1 MFKSLERSLS
11 LPARFFAIHVL
22 LSTIGCAPE
31 PMPVSADVK
40 ANSGLQVET
49 SVVNTTPVV
58 NATTAETPD
67 RGRFS
72 GSAFR
77 FREIEK
83 ESGFDF
89 ERYDDMKGQRR
100 ILEVNGGGAAI
111 FDLDRDGWLD
121 VFMTNGCR
129 LPLSKDTRQSP
140 GKLFRNHR
148 TMNFRDCSLASGLE
162 QFGFC
167 FGCAVAD
174 ANEDGFEDLYITAF
188 GGNQFWTNNGDG
200 TFSEVAATNGTWTG
214 KWSAGAAFADLNG
227 DQCLDLYVVNYLN
240 ESDEHPKLCP
250 EPTSPDGFVGCTPAV
265 FVGVPDILFL
275 SDGAGGYMNASAD
288 AGLNELPGKG
298 LGIVIA
304 DFGGDQV
311 PEIYIANDGAPNFLF
326 TIERTELIGGGIQGI
341 RLHEEAIAANAALN
355 EQGFAQASMGVAA
368 ADFDHNGAMDIFL
381 THFID
386 DTNTMYLNRTP
397 DGGPLVFEDATRQTR
412 LGPPSFGVLGFGVAN
427 IDIDNNGWQDLVI
440 ANGHVDDRTWM
451 KAGQPYQMLPQIFE
465 NLQDSTFREVSE
477 MAGTYFQKPVLG
489 RGLATGDFDRDG
501 FVDVVISHQRA
512 ASTILKNETAGSRAV
527 TLRFVGRTAS
537 RTTIG
542 LKVRVLNGPVPR
554 TEQMI
559 GGGSFQAAS
568 SNELYLGGI
577 ADGPVDLEVTWPTG
591 HVETLQLPTAGYWI
605 IAEKGQLAAF
615 VE

>member
-1 MFKSLERSLS
+1 MWMRC
-11 LPARFFAIHVL
+11 FAIYVL
-22 LSTIGCAPE
+22 LSTVGCGPK
-31 PMPVSADVK
+31 PMPVDAHVDPHGDS
-40 ANSGLQVET
+40 QVATHVGDPSWVVDAIT
-49 SVVNTTPVV
+49 S
-58 NATTAETPD
+58 EMPD
-67 RGRFS
+67 RGHSS

-77 FREIEK
+77 FREIGK

-100 ILEVNGGGAAI
+100 ILEVNGGGTAI
-111 FDLDRDGWLD
+111 FDFDMDGWLD
-121 VFMTNGCR
+121 VFMTNGCQ

-148 TMNFRDCSLASGLE
+148 TMSFRDCSLASGLE

-174 ANEDGFEDLYITAF
+174 ANDDGLEDLYITAY

-200 TFSEVAATNGTWTG
+200 TFSEVAATNGTWTR
-214 KWSAGAAFADLNG
+214 KWGASAAFADLNG
-227 DQCLDLYVVNYLN
+227 DQCLDLYVVNYLE

-250 EPTSPDGFVGCTPAV
+250 EPTSPNGFVGCTPAI
-265 FVGVPDILFL
+265 FDGVPDMLFL
-275 SDGAGGYMNASAD
+275 SDGAGGYINASAD

-298 LGIVIA
+298 LGIAIA
-304 DFGGDQV
+304 DFGGDRV

-341 RLHEEAIAANAALN
+341 RFHDEAISANAALN
-355 EQGFAQASMGVAA
+355 EQGSAQASMGVAA

-397 DGGPLVFEDATRQTR
+397 DGSSLVFEDATRQTR
-412 LGPPSFGVLGFGVAN
+412 LGLPSLSLLGFGVAN
-427 IDIDNNGWQDLVI
+427 IDIDNNGWQDLMI

-451 KAGQPYQMLPQIFE
+451 KGGQPYQMLPQIFE
-465 NLQDSTFREVSE
+465 NLRDSTFRDVSDV
-477 MAGTYFQKPVLG
+477 AGSYFQKPTLG

-501 FVDVVISHQRA
+501 FIDAVISHQRA
-512 ASTILKNETAGSRAV
+512 ASTILKNETTGPRAV
-527 TLRFVGRTAS
+527 TLRFIGRTAS
-537 RTTIG
+537 RTAIG
-542 LKVRVLNGPVPR
+542 VKVRVLNGPVPR
-554 TEQMI
+554 TEQLI

-568 SNELYLGGI
+568 ANEVSLGGI
-577 ADGPVDLEVTWPTG
+577 ADGPLDLEVTWPTG
-591 HVETLQLPTAGYWI
+591 TTETLQLPTAGHWI
-605 IAEKGQLAAF
+605 VREKGQRVVF

>member
-1 MFKSLERSLS
+1 MFKSLESYLALS
-11 LPARFFAIHVL
+11 MRCFAIQVL
-22 LSTIGCAPE
+22 LSTIGCAPD
-31 PMPVSADVK
+31 PMPVDGKTNRDAHAKTPMVKSAVD
-40 ANSGLQVET
+40 AD
-49 SVVNTTPVV
+49 
-58 NATTAETPD
+58 ATAAETPD
-67 RGRFS
+67 RGRSS

-77 FREIEK
+77 FREIGK

-89 ERYDDMKGQRR
+89 ERYDDMQGKRR
-100 ILEVNGGGAAI
+100 ILEVNGGGVAI
-111 FDLDRDGWLD
+111 IDFDMDGWLD

-129 LPLSKDTRQSP
+129 LPLRKDTRQSP

-162 QFGFC
+162 QFGFG

-174 ANEDGFEDLYITAF
+174 ANEDGFEDLYIAAY

-214 KWSAGAAFADLNG
+214 KWGASAAFADLNG
-227 DQCLDLYVVNYLN
+227 DQCLDLYVVNYLE

-250 EPTSPDGFVGCTPAV
+250 EPTSPDGFIGCTPAV
-265 FVGVPDILFL
+265 FDGVPDILFL
-275 SDGAGGYMNASAD
+275 SDGAGGYINASAD

-298 LGIVIA
+298 LGIAIA
-304 DFGGDQV
+304 DFGGDRT
-311 PEIYIANDGAPNFLF
+311 PEIYIANDGAPNSLF

-341 RLHEEAIAANAALN
+341 RLHDEAIAANAALN
-355 EQGFAQASMGVAA
+355 EQGYAQASMGVAA

-397 DGGPLVFEDATRQTR
+397 DGGSLVFEDATRQTR
-412 LGPPSFGVLGFGVAN
+412 LGPPSLSVLGFGVAS
-427 IDIDNNGWQDLVI
+427 IDVDNNGWQDLVI

-465 NLQDSTFREVSE
+465 NLQDGTFREVSE
-477 MAGTYFQKPVLG
+477 LAGTYFQKPTLG

-501 FVDVVISHQRA
+501 FVDVVISQQRA
-512 ASTILKNETAGSRAV
+512 ASTILKNETTGPRSL
-527 TLRFVGRTAS
+527 TLRFIGRTAS
-537 RTTIG
+537 RTAIG
-542 LKVRVLNGPVPR
+542 LKVRVVNGPVPR
-554 TEQMI
+554 TQQMI

-568 SNELYLGGI
+568 ANEIYLGGI
-577 ADGPVDLEVTWPTG
+577 ADGPVELEVTWPTG
-591 HVETLQLPTAGYWI
+591 IVESVQIPNSGYWLVG
-605 IAEKGQLAAF
+605 EKGQLAAF
-615 VE
+615 VQ

>member
-1 MFKSLERSLS
+1 
-11 LPARFFAIHVL
+11 
-22 LSTIGCAPE
+22 
-31 PMPVSADVK
+31 
-40 ANSGLQVET
+40 
-49 SVVNTTPVV
+49 
-58 NATTAETPD
+58 
-67 RGRFS
+67 
-72 GSAFR
+72 
-77 FREIEK
+77 
-83 ESGFDF
+83 
-89 ERYDDMKGQRR
+89 
-100 ILEVNGGGAAI
+100 
-111 FDLDRDGWLD
+111 
-121 VFMTNGCR
+121 
-129 LPLSKDTRQSP
+129 
-140 GKLFRNHR
+140 
-148 TMNFRDCSLASGLE
+148 
-162 QFGFC
+162 
-167 FGCAVAD
+167 
-174 ANEDGFEDLYITAF
+174 
-188 GGNQFWTNNGDG
+188 
-200 TFSEVAATNGTWTG
+200 
-214 KWSAGAAFADLNG
+214 
-227 DQCLDLYVVNYLN
+227 
-240 ESDEHPKLCP
+240 
-250 EPTSPDGFVGCTPAV
+250 
-265 FVGVPDILFL
+265 
-275 SDGAGGYMNASAD
+275 
-288 AGLNELPGKG
+288 
-298 LGIVIA
+298 
-304 DFGGDQV
+304 
-311 PEIYIANDGAPNFLF
+311 
-326 TIERTELIGGGIQGI
+326 
-341 RLHEEAIAANAALN
+341 
-355 EQGFAQASMGVAA
+355 
-368 ADFDHNGAMDIFL
+368 MDIFL

-605 IAEKGQLAAF
+605 IAEKGQHAAF

>member
-1 MFKSLERSLS
+1 MFRFLECYVPLS
-11 LPARFFAIHVL
+11 MRYFAIHVL
-22 LSTIGCAPE
+22 LSTIGCSPE
-31 PMPVSADVK
+31 PMPVDTNVK
-40 ANSGLQVET
+40 PKGDSQVAA
-49 SVVNTTPVV
+49 SVVNTTSVV

-67 RGRFS
+67 RGRSS

-77 FREIEK
+77 FREIGK

-100 ILEVNGGGAAI
+100 ILEVNGGGAAV
-111 FDLDRDGWLD
+111 FDFDMDGWLD

-129 LPLSKDTRQSP
+129 LPLTTDTKQSP
-140 GKLFRNHR
+140 GRLFRNHR

-174 ANEDGFEDLYITAF
+174 AHEDGFEDLYITAY

-200 TFSEVAATNGTWTG
+200 TFSEVAATNGTWAG
-214 KWSAGAAFADLNG
+214 KWGASAAFADLNG
-227 DQCLDLYVVNYLN
+227 DQCLDLYVVNYLE

-250 EPTSPDGFVGCTPAV
+250 EPTSPDGFVGCTPAI
-265 FVGVPDILFL
+265 FDGVPDMLFL
-275 SDGAGGYMNASAD
+275 SDGAGGYFNASAD

-298 LGIVIA
+298 LGIAIA
-304 DFGGDQV
+304 DFGGDPV
-311 PEIYIANDGAPNFLF
+311 PEIYIANDGAPNFLL
-326 TIERTELIGGGIQGI
+326 TIVRTNLIDGRIQGI
-341 RLHEEAIAANAALN
+341 RFHDAAISANAALN
-355 EQGFAQASMGVAA
+355 EQGYAQASMGVAA

-397 DGGPLVFEDATRQTR
+397 DGGQLVFEDATRQTR
-412 LGPPSFGVLGFGVAN
+412 LGPPSLSVLGFGVAN
-427 IDIDNNGWQDLVI
+427 IDVDNNGWQDLLI

-451 KAGQPYQMLPQIFE
+451 KAAQPYQMLPQVFE
-465 NLQDSTFREVSE
+465 NLQDGTFREVSE
-477 MAGTYFQKPVLG
+477 VAGTYFQKPTLG

-501 FVDVVISHQRA
+501 FVDAVISHQRA
-512 ASTILKNETAGSRAV
+512 ASTILKNETVGSRAV
-527 TLRFVGRTAS
+527 TVRFIGRTAS
-537 RTTIG
+537 RTAIG
-542 LKVRVLNGPVPR
+542 LKVRVVNGPVPR

-568 SNELYLGGI
+568 TNEVSLGGI

-591 HVETLQLPTAGYWI
+591 NVETVQLPTTGYWI
-605 IAEKGQLAAF
+605 VGEKGQLAEF